1 MSHRSCPL
9 INFDSQFSVTA
20 KCVASNQTLKTHSIE
35 LIKIY
40 LLFKC
45 IHTEEWRKWYV
56 RIPLWLKFHRPNSYV
71 LIEHLRLHLIQIHR
85 EYSIPWHSFCL
96 ISTKIIRDWFVFMN
110 FAKLWWILLKPKPS
124 INIIRRLCQAMAITV
139 FTKLYMVCNAYNC
152 KAVLI
157 YVRGK
162 VFETYGIRRLQN
174 S

>member
-9 INFDSQFSVTA
+9 INFDSQFSVKA

-56 RIPLWLKFHRPNSYV
+56 RIPLWLKYHRPNSYV

-96 ISTKIIRDWFVFMN
+96 ISTKVIRDWFVFMN

-124 INIIRRLCQAMAITV
+124 INIKRMLCQAMAITV
-139 FTKLYMVCNAYNC
+139 FTKLYTVCNAYIC